1 MDLIHPPPFLAH
13 KMATSA
19 IVSMRNLD
27 ISKVSFTE
35 PRKNAKGGTAVSIRY
50 DGQNFQLRIPK
61 MKYPA
66 GVFVREDDK
75 TGKID
80 YKLIGSLTGCDPYIQ
95 ERAGDEAGDYGK
107 LYNFLRDLEEKLIGA
122 AAANSLKWFGK
133 TRSEAVVRDTF
144 KQILSAS
151 RDKGASEPNGK
162 YPPSFAVKIPV
173 YDGQVKMQVID
184 AKGNPVYIT
193 ADSITEVFPKRVE
206 ANLVISPSIYI
217 INGSS
222 FGVSWRVEYAQ
233 VFPSERPSARNVFM
247 AEEEELDE
255 EEESQGNQ
263 MNAAAAFQDD
273 PDQAPAPEQVK
284 PPVPMPEPAAS
295 TAVPSRRKRAV
306 A

>member
-1 MDLIHPPPFLAH
+1 
-13 KMATSA
+13 MATSA
-19 IVSMRNLD
+19 IVNTRMLD
-27 ISKVSFTE
+27 INKVSFTE
-35 PRKNAKGGTAVSIRY
+35 PRKNAKGGTSVSIRY

-80 YKLIGSLTGCDPYIQ
+80 YKLIGSLAGCDPYVQ
-95 ERAGDEAGDYGK
+95 ERATDEAGDYGK
-107 LYNFLRDLEEKLIGA
+107 LYNFMRDLEEKLIA
-122 AAANSLKWFGK
+122 TAVANSPKWFGK
-133 TRSEAVVRDTF
+133 TRTDAGVRDSF

-184 AKGNPVYIT
+184 SKGNPVYIT
-193 ADSITEVFPKRVE
+193 ADTITEVFPKRVE
-206 ANLVISPSIYI
+206 ANLVISPSIYVV
-217 INGSS
+217 NAS

-233 VFPSERPSARNVFM
+233 VFPSERVSARNVFM
-247 AEEEELDE
+247 AEEEVLDE
-255 EEESQGNQ
+255 EEAPSSQQ
-263 MNAAAAFQDD
+263 MNAASAFQDNE
-273 PDQAPAPEQVK
+273 PDNAPAPEQVR
-284 PPVPMPEPAAS
+284 PPAPMPEPAAS
-295 TAVPSRRKRAV
+295 TATAVPSRRKRAV

>member
-1 MDLIHPPPFLAH
+1 
-13 KMATSA
+13 MATSA

-75 TGKID
+75 TGKVD

-95 ERAGDEAGDYGK
+95 ERAGDEAGDFGK
-107 LYNFLRDLEEKLIGA
+107 LYNFLRDLEEKLIVT
-122 AAANSLKWFGK
+122 AAANSQKWFGK

-162 YPPSFAVKIPV
+162 YPPSFGVKIPV

-193 ADSITEVFPKRVE
+193 ADTITEVFPKRVE

-247 AEEEELDE
+247 AEEEVLDDE
-255 EEESQGNQ
+255 ESHGGGQL
-263 MNAAAAFQDD
+263 NAAAAFQDD
-273 PDQAPAPEQVK
+273 PDTAPAPDQV
-284 PPVPMPEPAAS
+284 PPPAPIPEPVSNA

>member
-1 MDLIHPPPFLAH
+1 
-13 KMATSA
+13 MATSA
-19 IVSMRNLD
+19 IVNTRNLD

-50 DGQNFQLRIPK
+50 DGQNFQLRVPK

-75 TGKID
+75 TGKVD
-80 YKLIGSLTGCDPYIQ
+80 YKLIGSLAGCDPYLQ
-95 ERAGDEAGDYGK
+95 DRAGDDAGDFGK
-107 LYNFLRDLEEKLIGA
+107 LYNFLRDFEEKLITT
-122 AAANSLKWFGK
+122 AAANSPKWFGK

-144 KQILSAS
+144 KQILTPS
-151 RDKGASEPNGK
+151 RDKGSTEPNGK
-162 YPPSFAVKIPV
+162 YPPSLAVKIPV

-184 AKGNPVYIT
+184 QKGNPVYIT
-193 ADSITEVFPKRVE
+193 ADTITDVFPKRVE

-233 VFPSERPSARNVFM
+233 VFPTERLSARNVFM
-247 AEEEELDE
+247 DE
-255 EEESQGNQ
+255 EEVVEEESAQPQ
-263 MNAAAAFQDD
+263 ISAAAAFQDD
-273 PDQAPAPEQVK
+273 VDDAPAPDGVK
-284 PPVPMPEPAAS
+284 PPAPIPMPTESA

>member
-1 MDLIHPPPFLAH
+1 MDLAGPVPVLAH

-19 IVSMRNLD
+19 IVTMRNLD
-27 ISKVSFTE
+27 INKVTFSE

-50 DGQNFQLRIPK
+50 DNQNFQLRIPK
-61 MKYPA
+61 MKFPA

-75 TGKID
+75 TGKVD
-80 YKLIGSLTGCDPYIQ
+80 YKLMGSLAGCDPYIQ
-95 ERAGDEAGDYGK
+95 SRAGDETGDFGK
-107 LYNFLRDLEEKLIGA
+107 LYNFLRDLEEKMITS
-122 AAANSLKWFGK
+122 AAANSSKWFGK

-151 RDKGASEPNGK
+151 RDKGSSEPNGK
-162 YPPSFAVKIPV
+162 YPPSFAMKIPV

-184 AKGNPVYIT
+184 SKGSPVYIT
-193 ADSITEVFPKRVE
+193 TDNITEVFQKRVE
-206 ANLVISPSIYI
+206 ATLVISPSIYI

-233 VFPSERPSARNVFM
+233 VFPSERVSVRSVFM
-247 AEEEELDE
+247 DE
-255 EEESQGNQ
+255 EEVPDEEETAAPQIS
-263 MNAAAAFQDD
+263 AAAAFQDD
-273 PDQAPAPEQVK
+273 VDDAPAPEQVK
-284 PPVPMPEPAAS
+284 PPAPMPEPSAA